1 MKYTMK
7 RLAPV
12 LTAFIL
18 TVLCFRQFFLYG
30 NIPMPAS
37 FQIAWYEPW
46 KSAFSTNGIPTIVH
60 KAVGDDV
67 FRQIF
72 PFRDL
77 AAELLRSREL
87 PLWNPYGGAG
97 QPLLAT
103 LHTGIANP
111 LSFLQLF
118 DGITGWAW
126 FIILQLPLLFLSMYW
141 YMRSIGVGI
150 GSSLIASISLS
161 LSGVAIVRYI
171 YGDYLYALS
180 SLPLILGCIE
190 RARTNRRILLAV
202 PWITAFLLV
211 SVQPQI
217 SGYVLIAVLSYG
229 AILARP
235 FIRSFVL
242 FVAMGIVLSFIQLIP
257 TLELYRAANVTAT
270 SSAFI
275 FEKFLMPFQHL
286 ITIALP
292 NFFGNIGTYNFWG
305 TTDYVET
312 AASIG
317 LVPLTLAVIAVVL
330 IRTSSRLFR
339 TMRFLTWA
347 TVLCIVATL
356 DLTVTAWVYR
366 LPLPVLATSIPT
378 RIYLL
383 STFFLAVLGG
393 IGFDYVMT
401 QKGRNTRGIIKIY
414 GTLLITA
421 LCIIA
426 VTYGM
431 GKGGM
436 LPCPSGVPQC
446 ISVAVRNGLFE
457 IGVYVTVGIIFFAGS
472 IGRSQLF
479 RNAVPV
485 FTGIVLI
492 GAGLYNAS
500 KFLPMSPREYVA
512 KSHPVMERLRSL
524 APARIAGIGSGA
536 FATDLSTQYRYFDTN
551 YYDPLYIRRY
561 GELVSYV
568 NTGDEKQG
576 ITRSDVTVVSDATVS
591 ATLSSRRERFWDM
604 TGTSALITKK
614 SEIATYP
621 GIPIWEDAV
630 WRLYGRPSV
639 MPRAYLVSSL
649 TVESDPQ
656 KTLARMFA
664 PDTDLTKTAFVD
676 TSILL
681 VPNPKKP
688 QGGTVTI
695 DRYGTQDSKL
705 TVETRG
711 DAFLVLSD
719 TYYPGWIARIDGIQ
733 VPIYRTNYAFRGILV
748 PQGKHDVTF
757 VYSPLSF
764 WIGLTGSILSVIAWL
779 FFFRR
784 KSSKQV

>member
-180 SLPLILGCIE
+180 SLPLLLGCIE

-524 APARIAGIGSGA
+524 APARIAGIGA
-536 FATDLSTQYRYFDTN
+536 AH
-551 YYDPLYIRRY
+551 
-561 GELVSYV
+561 
-568 NTGDEKQG
+568 
-576 ITRSDVTVVSDATVS
+576 
-591 ATLSSRRERFWDM
+591 
-604 TGTSALITKK
+604 
-614 SEIATYP
+614 
-621 GIPIWEDAV
+621 
-630 WRLYGRPSV
+630 
-639 MPRAYLVSSL
+639 
-649 TVESDPQ
+649 
-656 KTLARMFA
+656 
-664 PDTDLTKTAFVD
+664 
-676 TSILL
+676 LL
-681 VPNPKKP
+681 P
-688 QGGTVTI
+688 T
-695 DRYGTQDSKL
+695 
-705 TVETRG
+705 
-711 DAFLVLSD
+711 
-719 TYYPGWIARIDGIQ
+719 
-733 VPIYRTNYAFRGILV
+733 
-748 PQGKHDVTF
+748 
-757 VYSPLSF
+757 
-764 WIGLTGSILSVIAWL
+764 
-779 FFFRR
+779 
-784 KSSKQV
+784 

>member
-1 MKYTMK
+1 MIRRHRGIIVLLGLTILLT
-7 RLAPV
+7 LAV
-12 LTAFIL
+12 
-18 TVLCFRQFFLYG
+18 FRQFFLYG
-30 NIPMPAS
+30 NIPVPAS
-37 FQIAWYEPW
+37 FQMAWYEPW

-77 AAELLRSREL
+77 AAEILTSREV

-126 FIILQLPLLFLSMYW
+126 FIILQLPLLFLSTYW
-141 YMRSIGVGI
+141 YMRAIGI
-150 GSSLIASISLS
+150 GREGALLAAISLC

-171 YGDYLYALS
+171 YGDYLYALA
-180 SLPLILGCIE
+180 SLPLLLGCIE

-217 SGYVLIAVLSYG
+217 SGYVLIAVFSYG

-235 FIRSFVL
+235 FILSFIL
-242 FVAMGIVLSFIQLIP
+242 FVAMGIGLSLIQLIP

-270 SSAFI
+270 SSSFI
-275 FEKFLMPFQHL
+275 FEKFLMPVQHL

-339 TMRFLTWA
+339 TTRFLTWA
-347 TVLCIVATL
+347 TVLCIIATL
-356 DLTVTAWVYR
+356 DFTVTAWVYR

-393 IGFDYVMT
+393 IGFDYVRT
-401 QKGRNTRGIIKIY
+401 QKGRNMRGIIKIY

-431 GKGGM
+431 GRGGM
-436 LPCPSGVPQC
+436 LPCPSGVPHC

-457 IGVYVTVGIIFFAGS
+457 IGVFITVGMIFFAGS

-479 RNAVPV
+479 RKAVPV
-485 FTGIVLI
+485 FTVIVLI

-524 APARIAGIGSGA
+524 APARVAGIGSGA

-576 ITRSDVTVVSDATVS
+576 ITRSDVAVVSDATVS

-604 TGTSALITKK
+604 TGTSVLITKK

-621 GIPIWEDAV
+621 GIPIGEDAV

-639 MPRAYLVSSL
+639 MPRAYLVNSL
-649 TVESDPQ
+649 TVESDSQ

-681 VPNPKKP
+681 VPDPKKP

-695 DRYGTQDSKL
+695 DRYETQRITLSVEAAQDS
-705 TVETRG
+705 
-711 DAFLVLSD
+711 FLVLSD
-719 TYYPGWIARIDGIQ
+719 TYYPGWKADIDGNE
-733 VPIYRTNYAFRGILV
+733 VPVYRTNYAFRGISV
-748 PQGKHDVTF
+748 PEGTHIVRFYYD
-757 VYSPLSF
+757 PLS
-764 WIGLTGSILSVIAWL
+764 WRIGLLGTLVSLIVWLL
-779 FFFRR
+779 FFVR
-784 KSSKQV
+784 KSSK